1 SGPNARPTCA
11 REIAENNPRG
21 QHESA
26 MTRSRRQPAGERE
39 ANLLALLT
47 EALPYLRTGLAPEGA
62 QQVAELL
69 LERLHVRAAAFV
81 DRERIVAFAGAGAD
95 HHVPGRA
102 YYTALTDSVLHL
114 GSPQFTRHRAEIG
127 CTEPSCPL
135 TAAAV
140 APLRVQGRVV
150 GALKLYQT

>member
-1 SGPNARPTCA
+1 
-11 REIAENNPRG
+11 
-21 QHESA
+21 
-26 MTRSRRQPAGERE
+26 
-39 ANLLALLT
+39 
-47 EALPYLRTGLAPEGA
+47 
-62 QQVAELL
+62 
-69 LERLHVRAAAFV
+69 AFV

-102 YYTALTDSVLHL
+102 YYTALTDSVLRL
-114 GSPQFTRHRAEIG
+114 GAPQFTRHRAEIG

-150 GALKLYQT
+150 GALKLYQTGEAALGQVEMRVADGLARLFGVYLELAEMETQAARVVEAELEALRAQISPHFL